1 MDFKEG
7 IFSGKNHLSR
17 CIGLLTFRGN
27 IQEKEVSI
35 HICPDKKKNHISMDL
50 VNQLIIPKTN
60 VIETKDFF
68 FGTKYDIKDLP
79 LTLKDYKIVSN
90 FEVTTT

>member
-35 HICPDKKKNHISMDL
+35 HIFPDKKKNHISMDL
-50 VNQLIIPKTN
+50 ANQLIIPKTN

-68 FGTKYDIKDLP
+68 F
-79 LTLKDYKIVSN
+79 SQ
-90 FEVTTT
+90 

>member
-7 IFSGKNHLSR
+7 IFFSKNHLSR
-17 CIGLLTFRGN
+17 CIRLLTFRGN

-35 HICPDKKKNHISMDL
+35 HICPNKKKNDISMDFT
-50 VNQLIIPKTN
+50 NQLIIPKTN

-68 FGTKYDIKDLP
+68 LQ
-79 LTLKDYKIVSN
+79 
-90 FEVTTT
+90 